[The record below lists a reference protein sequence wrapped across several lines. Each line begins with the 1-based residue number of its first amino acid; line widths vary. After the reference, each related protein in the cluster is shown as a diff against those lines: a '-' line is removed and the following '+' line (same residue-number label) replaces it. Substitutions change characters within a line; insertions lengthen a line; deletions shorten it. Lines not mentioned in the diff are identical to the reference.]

1 MQKYLKIGVSYLKGQ
16 YFPHLLLTLA
26 FCLASVG
33 IMSFRNLD
41 EMQSARVLEMYVSFG
56 GILLLTPLF
65 MPEQNVEI
73 WQLEKSKA
81 TPMWQIYLVRIV
93 IAVLFMVICFSAFP
107 LVLEK
112 NGSVVL
118 WEKMWI
124 GGISEMFLLGA
135 IGFFISAVT
144 NQVVIGYM
152 IAVIYYVSNFGAA
165 KKLGKL
171 GLFQMMRGEYG
182 FAGWMLAVGILLIV
196 SGILLRERKK

>member
-1 MQKYLKIGVSYLKGQ
+1 MQKYLKIGVSYLRGQ
-16 YFPHLLLTLA
+16 YLPHLLLTIV
-26 FCLASVG
+26 FSLASAG

-81 TPMWQIYLVRIV
+81 TPMWQIYLVRV
-93 IAVLFMVICFSAFP
+93 LIAVPAMLIIFSIFP
-107 LVLEK
+107 FLLEK

-118 WEKMWI
+118 WDKMWI
-124 GGISEMFLLGA
+124 GGISEMFFLGA
-135 IGFFISAVT
+135 IGFFVSAVT

-152 IAVIYYVSNFGAA
+152 LAVIYYVANIGAS
-165 KKLGKL
+165 KHLGKL
-171 GLFQMMRGEYG
+171 GLFQMLRGHYD
-182 FAGWMLAVGILLIV
+182 FAGWMMAVGLVLLAA
-196 SGILLRERKK
+196 GILLRERRK